1 MVGGEKMEDVKV
13 TLKLV
18 GYRKMADLSQE
29 EMANLLKISRTSYNK
44 KEQKPELFSYA
55 EKKLVETI
63 LSERVPDMPEI
74 FF

>member
-1 MVGGEKMEDVKV
+1 MEDVKV

-63 LSERVPDMPEI
+63 LSERVPDMPKI

>member
-29 EMANLLKISRTSYNK
+29 EMANLLKISRSTYIK
-44 KEQKPELFSYA
+44 KENEPERFTYSEQKAIQEILGSKIPE
-55 EKKLVETI
+55 
-63 LSERVPDMPEI
+63 MPRI
-74 FF
+74 FL